1 MLHVMVFLKYLGSYG
16 NEASLAKI
24 GRAMG
29 ISKGVVNECVM
40 RACSAILKL
49 QKGVIKWPDEEE
61 RKAISAQIKHAHG
74 FANCVGLIDGT
85 LFPLAFAPS
94 QNMED
99 YFTRNGSYAIK
110 GLFICDDTAKNTWM
124 EMGWYGSLHDNWV
137 WVNSDVYLSKEK
149 YFGNKEFLLGDS
161 AFSKTGHLLHC
172 V

>member
-1 MLHVMVFLKYLGSYG
+1 
-16 NEASLAKI
+16 
-24 GRAMG
+24 MG

-61 RKAISAQIKHAHG
+61 RKAISALIKHAHG
-74 FANCVGLIDGT
+74 FDNFVGLIDGT

-110 GLFICDDTAKNTWM
+110 GLFICDDTAKITWM
-124 EMGWYGSLHDNWV
+124 EMGWHGSLHDNWV

-161 AFSKTGHLLHC
+161 AFSTSSVMVPAFKRVPMPTSVKRGHIST
-172 V
+172 